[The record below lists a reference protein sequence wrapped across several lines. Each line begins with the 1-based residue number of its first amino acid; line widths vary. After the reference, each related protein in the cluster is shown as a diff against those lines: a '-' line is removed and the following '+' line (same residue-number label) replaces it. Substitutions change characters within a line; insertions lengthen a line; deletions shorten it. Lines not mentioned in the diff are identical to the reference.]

1 MVRSDLL
8 LAGAANGAGANPL
21 TFVEVA
27 MFIFIA
33 IFLGLLIW
41 VIFARRGAF
50 NRVKQIPLEDDKL
63 VTPRSGGGGD
73 AKKPTDEHDPREK
86 GN

>member
-1 MVRSDLL
+1 MMRSERL
-8 LAGAANGAGANPL
+8 LAEAAGGAGATSL

-33 IFLGLLIW
+33 VFLGLLIW

-50 NRVKQIPLEDDKL
+50 NRVKQIPLEEDRV
-63 VTPRSGGGGD
+63 VTPRQNAD
-73 AKKPTDEHDPREK
+73 APANEDGPREK
-86 GN
+86 GNDR